1 MLHKVVFF
9 ELMRGGLA
17 KRGISVDNLTP
28 LLFSVDKPSSLKV
41 KHVSDAPLVPSS
53 LPTGGRP
60 EVLSGCLFEQRD
72 VSALRVQPR
81 LGPDGT
87 RREAAGQACRAAF
100 GVKGNLAEQ
109 IPLPARRA
117 APAMQTI
124 IRAADSTHK

>member
-1 MLHKVVFF
+1 
-9 ELMRGGLA
+9 
-17 KRGISVDNLTP
+17 SVDISKEPRRN
-28 LLFSVDKPSSLKV
+28 
-41 KHVSDAPLVPSS
+41 HVSDAPLAPSS
-53 LPTGGRP
+53 LPSGGWP

-81 LGPDGT
+81 LGPDGP

-109 IPLPARRA
+109 IPLPACRA
-117 APAMQTI
+117 APAMKII